1 MKSPWKIQSS
11 HIKYSNQWITLTEH
25 QVTNPGGN
33 PGIYGVVSYHNAAV
47 GVVPY
52 EDGHIWMVGQYRFP
66 LERYSWEIPE
76 GGGSREEGPLIA
88 AQRELQEETGLIAD
102 EYTPL
107 LEMHLS
113 NSVSDEWAI
122 VYLATGLHRGPASPE
137 DTEEI
142 VLKRMSLDEVYA
154 MVEAREITDSM
165 TVAAIYKLM
174 YLREKGA
181 LSGIESA

>member
-1 MKSPWKIQSS
+1 MKSPWKIRSS
-11 HIKYSNQWITLTEH
+11 NIKYNNQWITLTEH
-25 QVTNPGGN
+25 QVTNPSGN

-52 EDGHIWMVGQYRFP
+52 EDGYIWMVGQYRFP

-76 GGGSREEGPLIA
+76 GGGSPEEGPLIA
-88 AQRELQEETGLIAD
+88 AKRELQEETGLIAK

-122 VYLATGLHRGPASPE
+122 VYLATGLERGPASPE
-137 DTEEI
+137 DTEDLA
-142 VLKRMSLDEVYA
+142 LKRMSLDEVFDLG
-154 MVEAREITDSM
+154 EARESTDSM

-174 YLREKGA
+174 YMREKGE
-181 LSGIESA
+181 LSGAQSD